1 MTKVYMKTTILR
13 KKKNFIGSLILI
25 LFSVLILMILFDF
38 WRHPSDYTYFLIP
51 TRNSVVI
58 FSIVGIFAF
67 VLFIYILLKNIL
79 RKDPYLKIDKLGIMN
94 DFFLHDKKLIRW
106 EEISKIEAIRYS
118 NNNYIGIFVN
128 ENQNNEK
135 GISWLFSRIY
145 KVSLGTPYIIN
156 PVEFDYNFNDLMKL
170 FLENYEES
178 RKMLSC

>member
-1 MTKVYMKTTILR
+1 M
-13 KKKNFIGSLILI
+13 
-25 LFSVLILMILFDF
+25 
-38 WRHPSDYTYFLIP
+38 
-51 TRNSVVI
+51 
-58 FSIVGIFAF
+58 
-67 VLFIYILLKNIL
+67 KNIL